1 MDKIVIC
8 KQCNRPEYWGE
19 MRWLS
24 GKCTCRN
31 CYRANWRD
39 ENKTL
44 YEWDDLD
51 GPRPTM
57 DEYEKQEKE
66 ARE

>member
-1 MDKIVIC
+1 MLLKEIGRKIAQVF
-8 KQCNRPEYWGE
+8 
-19 MRWLS
+19 S
-24 GKCTCRN
+24 
-31 CYRANWRD
+31 RANWQD
-39 ENKTL
+39 ENKAL

>member
-1 MDKIVIC
+1 MVI
-8 KQCNRPEYWGE
+8 
-19 MRWLS
+19 
-24 GKCTCRN
+24 GKVHLQKL
-31 CYRANWRD
+31 YRANWQD
-39 ENKTL
+39 ENKAL